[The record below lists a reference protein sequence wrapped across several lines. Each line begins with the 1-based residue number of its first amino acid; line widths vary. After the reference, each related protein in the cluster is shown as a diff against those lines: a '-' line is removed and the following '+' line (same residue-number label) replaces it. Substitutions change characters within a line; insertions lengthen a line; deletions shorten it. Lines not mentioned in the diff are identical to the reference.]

1 MTANIEISSVT
12 LTPSTVVTGAQFII
26 AAIVDPR
33 KFALATLDGRAL
45 ATADGEILTTIK
57 EKG

>member
-26 AAIVDPR
+26 SAIVDPR
-33 KFALATLDGRAL
+33 KFALATAAGRVLTTTNGKA
-45 ATADGEILTTIK
+45 LTTIK

>member
-26 AAIVDPR
+26 SAIVDPR
-33 KFALATLDGRAL
+33 KFALATLDGRVL
-45 ATADGEILTTIK
+45 ATADGKALTTIK

>member
-26 AAIVDPR
+26 SAIVDPR
-33 KFALATLDGRAL
+33 KFALATAAGLVL
-45 ATADGEILTTIK
+45 TTADNKVLTTIK

>member
-26 AAIVDPR
+26 SAIVDPR
-33 KFALATLDGRAL
+33 KFALATLDGRV
-45 ATADGEILTTIK
+45 LTTGDNKVLTTLK

>member
-1 MTANIEISSVT
+1 MT

-33 KFALATLDGRAL
+33 KFVLATLDGRVL
-45 ATADGEILTTIK
+45 ATADGKVLTTIK